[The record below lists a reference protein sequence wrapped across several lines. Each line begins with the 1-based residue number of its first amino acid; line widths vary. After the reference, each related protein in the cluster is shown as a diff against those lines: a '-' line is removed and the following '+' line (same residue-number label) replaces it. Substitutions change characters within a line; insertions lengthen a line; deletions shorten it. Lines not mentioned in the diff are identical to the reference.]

1 MQNIENQDLSAL
13 ARHLAQA
20 TEIVAR
26 MRARRSAGETAAGGE
41 GGREFRRYSGGP
53 LNEKGEAEINRRFE
67 ASMRDSEIAMA
78 MGISLAGVSRR
89 RTMWR
94 KTQGI

>member
-1 MQNIENQDLSAL
+1 MQNLEDQDLSAL
-13 ARHLAQA
+13 AKHLVQA
-20 TEIVAR
+20 AGIVAR
-26 MRARRSAGETAAGGE
+26 MQARRDTNETASGGE
-41 GGREFRRYSGGP
+41 GGREFRRYVGGP

-67 ASMRDSEIAMA
+67 AGMGDSEIAMA

-94 KTQGI
+94 RTQGK